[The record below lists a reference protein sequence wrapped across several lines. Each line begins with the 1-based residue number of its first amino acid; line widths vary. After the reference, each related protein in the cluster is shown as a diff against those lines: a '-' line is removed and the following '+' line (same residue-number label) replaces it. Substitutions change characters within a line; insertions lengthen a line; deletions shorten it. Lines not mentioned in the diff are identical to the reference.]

1 MFQGWRREWEEVK
14 KLKGRKRTAQVGGC
28 VQDRM
33 RGVMGAF
40 RCRGPQPSMALALG
54 WVALLALVGSG
65 NGSVACGAATG
76 GVGGRASTLGL
87 RGGREL
93 EQETRRKPFD
103 ENVEAADVILKDW
116 KKKGAHAP
124 SALESLLAETLLKQA
139 SVDRSVGVASQDVF
153 AQCKYEKHPKAG

>member
-1 MFQGWRREWEEVK
+1 
-14 KLKGRKRTAQVGGC
+14 
-28 VQDRM
+28 M

-40 RCRGPQPSMALALG
+40 GCRGPQPAMARALC
-54 WVALLALVGSG
+54 WVAFLALVGSG
-65 NGSVACGAATG
+65 NGSVASCGAGGAATG
-76 GVGGRASTLGL
+76 GAGGRASTLGL

-124 SALESLLAETLLKQA
+124 SALESLLADTLLKQA
-139 SVDRSVGVASQDVF
+139 NVDRSVGVASRDVF
-153 AQCKYEKHPKAG
+153 AQCKLGKASEG